1 MICNLLETISTNCQS
16 FITNTKSFFYCAL
29 LMSLLS
35 FSQSKISDQKV
46 FLITLDGLRWQEL
59 FLGAD
64 SLLVKNKNHGK
75 QPKKLDNWGWKERPK
90 DRRLALMPF
99 SWNEVIEMG
108 QIFGN
113 RNLGSKVN
121 LSNGMW
127 FSYPGYNEILTGKA
141 DDQNIF
147 SNDKI
152 PNPNET
158 ILEQF
163 AKTYD
168 PLKVAAFGSWDVF
181 DYIVNQERSGVYT
194 NCGFE
199 SSTDLPLNKDEI
211 LLNQLQNQIP
221 SPWGTVRLDGFTH
234 QYAKVYLNKHQPDF
248 IYISYGETD
257 DFAHDGD
264 YESYLKATKNTDNL
278 IKDLW
283 EYAQQSDYYRDK
295 TTFIITTD
303 HGRGTNPIDSWKGHG
318 VEIEGSDE
326 TWIIMFGKGISNK
339 GEISKSKQLFSNQIA
354 PSIRELLDLPQK
366 KEEGYGIP
374 ISLN

>member
-1 MICNLLETISTNCQS
+1 
-16 FITNTKSFFYCAL
+16 
-29 LMSLLS
+29 MSLLS

-64 SLLVKNKNHGK
+64 SLLVKNKNYVKH
-75 QPKKLDNWGWKERPK
+75 PEKLYNWAWREKPK

-99 SWNEVIEMG
+99 IWNEVIEIG
-108 QIFGN
+108 QIYGN
-113 RNLGSKVN
+113 RNLGNKVN

-141 DDQNIF
+141 DDENIF

-168 PLKVAAFGSWDVF
+168 PVKVAAFGSWDVF
-181 DYIVNQERSGVYT
+181 DYIVNEERSGVYT

-199 SSTDLPLNKDEI
+199 TSTDLPLNKEEI

-234 QYAKVYLNKHQPDF
+234 QYAKAYLVKHQPDF

-283 EYAQQSDYYRDK
+283 EYAQQSSYYKDK

-318 VEIEGSDE
+318 VETKGSDQ

-339 GEISKSKQLFSNQIA
+339 GEISKTNQLFSNQIA